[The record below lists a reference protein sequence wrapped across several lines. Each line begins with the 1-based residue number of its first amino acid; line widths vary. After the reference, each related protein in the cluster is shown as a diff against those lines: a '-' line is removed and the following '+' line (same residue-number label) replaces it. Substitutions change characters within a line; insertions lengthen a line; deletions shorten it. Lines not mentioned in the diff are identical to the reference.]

1 MKRIASIL
9 IAVAMLTVCV
19 VGVATNVFAEDT
31 YAKVTS
37 ADEVTTGKYVLVAGG
52 YALGTY
58 SSGWVLATEL
68 TAGDS
73 VTAPDASLVWDV
85 TVNGDGTVKLTDSNG
100 VTVAPKSGNTNG
112 IQEGDYAWTFTFADG
127 TATFTG
133 TGDDTTTL
141 ASNSTQQNK
150 FRAYKNTTVTG
161 QYADQYPCNFTM
173 YKLGEGAPVVDDSS
187 DASSDA
193 TSSDATSS
201 DESSADT
208 SSTTTPATGS
218 TYTAV
223 TTLNNGDKVV
233 VYNPANG
240 VAMSQE
246 DLSEEQ
252 PLYRK
257 GVEVTVADGKVT
269 TDNANIVWTVNVTEA
284 GVEFVSADGKKL
296 SCTGRKLFLGEEDTV
311 WTVSAAA
318 TEGCVYIASTTGK
331 GNSGDPYTIE
341 WYAQYSEFSTYFYGE
356 NSEGLFA
363 MQLFALE
370 GTSSDDSSEPTSSDA
385 ASSET
390 SSTGTDEPVAGD
402 AGVIAIVA
410 LALVAAF
417 GSAVVVKN
425 RR

>member
-52 YALGTY
+52 YALGVLD
-58 SSGWVLATEL
+58 SGWITATEL

-73 VTAPDASLVWDV
+73 ITAPAASLVWDV
-85 TVNGDGTVKLTDSNG
+85 TVNGDTVKLTDSNG
-100 VTVAPKSGNTNG
+100 KTVAPKSGNANG
-112 IQEGDYAWTFTFADG
+112 ILEGDYAWEFNFADG
-127 TATFTG
+127 TATFKGTG
-133 TGDDTTTL
+133 TDTTTL
-141 ASNSTQQNK
+141 AFNSASAYLK
-150 FRAYKNTTVTG
+150 FRAYKNTTVGDAET
-161 QYADQYPCNFTM
+161 YPSTFTM

-187 DASSDA
+187 DA
-193 TSSDATSS
+193 SSDATSS

-223 TTLNNGDKVV
+223 TTLNNGDKVI

-246 DLSEEQ
+246 NFSEQ
-252 PLYRK
+252 YPDYRK
-257 GVEVTVADGKVT
+257 GVEITVADGKVT
-269 TDNANIVWTVNVTEA
+269 TDNSSIVWTVNVTEA
-284 GVEFVSADGKKL
+284 GTEFVSADGKKL
-296 SCTGRKLFLGEEDTV
+296 SCTGRKLLLGDTDTV
-311 WTVSAAA
+311 WALSNAA
-318 TEGCVYIASTTGK
+318 TEGCVYIASTTLK
-331 GNSGDPYTIE
+331 GDKGDACTIE
-341 WYAQYSEFSTYFYGE
+341 WYAARNEFSSFYYSEKD
-356 NSEGLFA
+356 EGLFA

-370 GTSSDDSSEPTSSDA
+370 DNSSDDSSEPTSSDA
-385 ASSET
+385 ASSDT
-390 SSTGTDEPVAGD
+390 GSTGTNEPSTGD